1 MLNTETATQNPL
13 VSIVDDDAS
22 VRNSTGRLVRS
33 FGFRAEVFSSARE
46 FLTYGHPATT
56 ACLLLDLRMP
66 EIDGLELQRHLSDNH
81 HRIPIVFITGNAD
94 VGDEFQ
100 AAKAGAVDF
109 LRKPVSPNILADA
122 IQTAL
127 RLHFDG
133 GAKAPDLQLSE

>member
-1 MLNTETATQNPL
+1 MFKTETESKNPL

-22 VRNSTGRLVRS
+22 IRNSTGRLVRS
-33 FGFRAEVFSSARE
+33 FGFRAEVFGSARE

-66 EIDGLELQRHLSDNH
+66 GIDGLELQRHLTDTH
-81 HRIPIVFITGNAD
+81 HHIPIVFISGNAD
-94 VGDEFQ
+94 ITDELR
-100 AAKAGAVDF
+100 AANAGAVDF

-133 GAKAPDLQLSE
+133 GAK

>member
-1 MLNTETATQNPL
+1 MSMNDYRIA
-13 VSIVDDDAS
+13 IVDDDESMREAAINLFRSMGFTAAAFAS
-22 VRNSTGRLVRS
+22 AEDFLSSDQVEGTSCLVLDVQMPGMGGLKLQEHLTATGR
-33 FGFRAEVFSSARE
+33 
-46 FLTYGHPATT
+46 
-56 ACLLLDLRMP
+56 
-66 EIDGLELQRHLSDNH
+66 
-81 HRIPIVFITGNAD
+81 RIPIVFITGNAD

-133 GAKAPDLQLSE
+133 GTQAPDLPLRE